1 MAMTL
6 RLTDEQDAALTRL
19 ANAQGISKNEAATR
33 AIEEKA
39 ARISREEEV
48 RRLTREAIEQYGP
61 LLDRLAQ

>member
-19 ANAQGISKNEAATR
+19 ANAQGISKNEAAAR
-33 AIEEKA
+33 AIDEGA

-48 RRLTREAIEQYGP
+48 RRLTREAIDQYGP